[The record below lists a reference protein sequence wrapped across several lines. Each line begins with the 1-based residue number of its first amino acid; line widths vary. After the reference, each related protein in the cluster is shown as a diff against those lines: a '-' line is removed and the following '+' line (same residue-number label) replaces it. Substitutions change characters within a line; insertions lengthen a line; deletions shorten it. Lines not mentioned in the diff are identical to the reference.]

1 MTAATGANPPQAG
14 RQDVDSDRLAMSV
27 EEASRA
33 LGISK
38 SLGYELVATG
48 KLPSVR
54 LGRRIV
60 VPRAALERFLDG
72 GELEPS
78 SIEST

>member
-1 MTAATGANPPQAG
+1 MTAASGANPPQAG
-14 RQDVDSDRLAMSV
+14 RQDAEPDRLAMSV

-38 SLGYELVATG
+38 SLGYELVASG
-48 KLPSVR
+48 KLPAVR

-60 VPRAALERFLDG
+60 VPRVALERFLA
-72 GELEPS
+72 GEAKSAPR
-78 SIEST
+78 ESA